1 MASHMIKNTFLHIPD
16 IGSKTEQRL
25 WQSGI
30 HSWDDFT
37 PDCPV
42 RFPQPKIDRINAAL
56 EESRHH
62 FKAGDPDYF
71 SDKLPANQLWRL
83 FPDFRGSTAFIDV
96 QKTGM
101 KRWGFEITT
110 IALYDGQSISFFVNE
125 HNIDDFP
132 AEISKYSVIVTHS
145 GKTIGTPLIEE
156 HFGITLDQAHIDLRY
171 ILTSLGYTG
180 GLDICKERLGIDRGD
195 CADISGYSS
204 VLFWYDYLETGN
216 KKALETL
223 LSYGIQEAVNLETL
237 MVMAYNMK
245 INDTPFH
252 QNQLPEPVLP
262 VMPFEVD
269 KETVDRINREHGFDR
284 LSFEWDE

>member
-1 MASHMIKNTFLHIPD
+1 MIKNTFIHIPG
-16 IGSKTEQRL
+16 IGPKTEQGL

-30 HSWDDFT
+30 HSWDDFS
-37 PDCPV
+37 PDCPI
-42 RFPQPKIDRINAAL
+42 RFPQSKIDAINIAL
-56 EESRHH
+56 EESRQHI
-62 FKAGDPDYF
+62 KSGNPNYF
-71 SDKLPANQLWRL
+71 TDRLPANQLWRL
-83 FPDFRGSTAFIDV
+83 FPEFRDSTVFVDV
-96 QKTGM
+96 QKTGLRM
-101 KRWGFEITT
+101 WGFEITT

-145 GKTIGTPLIEE
+145 GKTIGIPLIEE

-195 CADISGYSS
+195 YADISGYSS
-204 VLFWYDYLETGN
+204 VLFWHDYLETGN

-223 LSYGIQEAVNLETL
+223 LSYNIQEAVNLEAL

-245 INDTPFH
+245 VKDTPFH
-252 QNQLPEPVLP
+252 KNQLPMPVSPLI
-262 VMPFEVD
+262 PF
-269 KETVDRINREHGFDR
+269 TVDRKTVDKINKEHGF
-284 LSFEWDE
+284 